1 MKQSFEFYFTASGT
15 ENDSQMQALLLHCAR
30 PDVQDIFRHLQ
41 DIGTT
46 YKAAMDVLNNH
57 F

>member
-1 MKQSFEFYFTASGT
+1 MIHR
-15 ENDSQMQALLLHCAR
+15 LLLYCAR
-30 PDVQDIFRHLQ
+30 PDVQDIFMHLQ

-46 YKAAMDVLNNH
+46 YKAAMDALNNH

>member
-30 PDVQDIFRHLQ
+30 PNVQDIFMHLQ

>member
-15 ENDSQMQALLLHCAR
+15 DNDSQMQALLLHCAR
-30 PDVQDIFRHLQ
+30 PDVQDIFMHLQ

-46 YKAAMDVLNNH
+46 CKAAMDVLNNH